1 MQHYSKI
8 SVAVLI
14 VLISFLSW
22 FNWGSQ
28 TFAQTNESAQDTSS
42 LASQYTTGEG
52 ATAGTIEEQLEL
64 AKEKIANAR
73 QAGVYGP
80 PTSSMN
86 FDMFM
91 SSFANS
97 IFNGTSIFGGVGTS
111 MVNGVRV
118 SGIGLDKSGS
128 QLSVTLSGAPT
139 EVIGVNNTAGTRN
152 DTMVTTTTNFSN
164 SVSLIAMRIPIN
176 MADILSLA
184 AAASSS
190 QDMTSDLVTGNMNFS
205 VFPSDSFNPF
215 SLLNNLQIGS
225 TSITNA
231 DWSVPQTVTMNL
243 VGGNSSQEQ
252 QPYSNNTSAADFLL
266 VSVIPYTGL
275 DS

>member
-73 QAGVYGP
+73 QAGVYGS

>member
-28 TFAQTNESAQDTSS
+28 TFAQTNESAQDTGS
-42 LASQYTTGEG
+42 LTSQYTTGEG

-73 QAGVYGP
+73 QAGVYGS

-252 QPYSNNTSAADFLL
+252 QPYSNNTSAADFLF

>member
-28 TFAQTNESAQDTSS
+28 TFAQTNESAQDTGS
-42 LASQYTTGEG
+42 LTSQYTTGEG

-73 QAGVYGP
+73 QAGVYGS

-139 EVIGVNNTAGTRN
+139 EVIGLNNTAGTRN

>member
-28 TFAQTNESAQDTSS
+28 TFAQTNESAQDTGS
-42 LASQYTTGEG
+42 LTSQYTTGEG